1 MTALQ
6 NYQHLLE
13 TSRRV
18 NWRLEDLIGEG
29 RRLDFTRPFLPETFA
44 QTEPLGFLSPAEKL
58 KLNQIRARG
67 YLALFELVEAFVVPF
82 ICEQADD
89 GTGAEPFRTQALR
102 HFAGEEEKHRQLFST
117 VLREFDAEFGTECGL
132 IGPAEDICRAI
143 LGHAPLAVTIAIL
156 GLEWMSQGHYLGSVK
171 DDQDLD
177 PQFRSL
183 LKYHWIEE
191 AQHAKLDG
199 LVLKSL
205 AQRSSAQDIEAAV
218 QEYFQIGAFLDGG
231 FKEQAQLDLRSLERA
246 IGRTLSEDERRQF
259 LEVQHQALRWT
270 FLGSAMENRNFLAVL
285 ASVSE
290 DGAARV
296 EQAAKSFLATRNLL
310 QRVGADARLAES

>member
-6 NYQHLLE
+6 SYQHLLD

-18 NWRLEDLIGEG
+18 NWRLEDLVGEG

-44 QTEPLGFLSPAEKL
+44 QTQPLAFLSPAEKL

-82 ICEQADD
+82 ISEQADD
-89 GTGAEPFRTQALR
+89 GAAAEPFRAQALH
-102 HFAGEEEKHRQLFST
+102 HFAGEEEKHRRLFST
-117 VLREFDAEFGTECGL
+117 VLREFDARFGTECGL
-132 IGPAEDICRAI
+132 IGPPEDICGAI
-143 LGHAPLAVTIAIL
+143 LAHGALAVTIAIL

-177 PQFRSL
+177 PQFKSL

-199 LVLKSL
+199 LVLKSI
-205 AQRSSAQDIEAAV
+205 AERSSAQDITTAIG
-218 QEYFQIGAFLDGG
+218 EYFEIGSFLDAG
-231 FKEQAQLDLRSLERA
+231 FSQQAGLDLESLQRA
-246 IGRTLSEDERRQF
+246 VARTFGEDERRQF
-259 LEVQHQALRWT
+259 FAVQHQA
-270 FLGSAMENRNFLAVL
+270 
-285 ASVSE
+285 
-290 DGAARV
+290 
-296 EQAAKSFLATRNLL
+296 
-310 QRVGADARLAES
+310 

>member
-1 MTALQ
+1 MTELQ

-44 QTEPLGFLSPAEKL
+44 QTEPLDFLSTPEKL

-67 YLALFELVEAFVVPF
+67 YLALFELVEAFVMPF
-82 ICEQADD
+82 ISEQADD
-89 GTGAEPFRTQALR
+89 ATTAEPFRAQALR

-117 VLREFDAEFGTECGL
+117 VLHQFDAEFGTECGL

-143 LGHAPLAVTIAIL
+143 LGHRPMAITIAIL

-171 DDQDLD
+171 DNQDLD
-177 PQFRSL
+177 PQFKSL
-183 LKYHWIEE
+183 LKHHWIEE
-191 AQHAKLDG
+191 AQHARLDG

-205 AQRSSAQDIEAAV
+205 AQRSSAQDIATAI
-218 QEYFQIGAFLDGG
+218 QEYFEIGAFLDAG
-231 FKEQAQLDLRSLERA
+231 FKLQAELDLKALERA
-246 IGRTLSEDERRQF
+246 IGRTLSENERRQI
-259 LEVQHQALRWT
+259 LDVQHRALCWT
-270 FLGSAMENRNFLAVL
+270 FLGSAMENKNFLAVL
-285 ASVSE
+285 ASIS
-290 DGAARV
+290 DDAAARV
-296 EQAAKSFLATRNLL
+296 VQASKSFIM
-310 QRVGADARLAES
+310 

>member
-1 MTALQ
+1 MSALQ
-6 NYQHLLE
+6 SYQHLLD

-18 NWRLEDLIGEG
+18 NWRLEDLVGEG
-29 RRLDFTRPFLPETFA
+29 RQLDFTRPFLPETFA
-44 QTEPLGFLSPAEKL
+44 QTQPLGFLSPAEKL

-67 YLALFELVEAFVVPF
+67 YLALFELVEAFIVPF
-82 ICEQADD
+82 ISEQADD
-89 GTGAEPFRTQALR
+89 GPASEPFRAQALR
-102 HFAGEEEKHRQLFST
+102 QFAGEEEKHRKMFST
-117 VLREFDAEFGTECGL
+117 VLREFDANFGTECGL

-143 LGHAPLAVTIAIL
+143 LGHGPLAVTIAIL

-177 PQFRSL
+177 PQFKSL

-199 LVLKSL
+199 LVLKSI
-205 AQRSSAQDIEAAV
+205 AQRSSAQDITTAIG
-218 QEYFQIGAFLDGG
+218 EYFDIGAFLDGG
-231 FKEQAQLDLRSLERA
+231 FKQQAELDLNSLERA

-270 FLGSAMENRNFLAVL
+270 FLGSAMGNRNFLAAL
-285 ASVSE
+285 AGVSDE
-290 DGAARV
+290 TAARV
-296 EQAAKSFLATRNLL
+296 EQAAKSFVLN
-310 QRVGADARLAES
+310 

>member
-6 NYQHLLE
+6 SYQHLLE
-13 TSRRV
+13 TSQRV

-82 ICEQADD
+82 ISGQADD
-89 GTGAEPFRTQALR
+89 GTGAEPFRAQALR
-102 HFAGEEEKHRQLFST
+102 HFAGEEEKHRKLFST
-117 VLREFDAEFGTECGL
+117 MLREFDAQFGTECGL
-132 IGPAEDICRAI
+132 IGPAEDICRTI

-205 AQRSSAQDIEAAV
+205 AQRSSAQDIETAI
-218 QEYFQIGAFLDGG
+218 QEYFEIGAFLDGG
-231 FKEQAQLDLRSLERA
+231 FKEQAQLDLKSLERA
-246 IGRTLSEDERRQF
+246 IGRSLSEDQRRQF

-270 FLGSAMENRNFLAVL
+270 FLGSAMENRNFLAAL
-285 ASVSE
+285 ANVSNE
-290 DGAARV
+290 TAARV
-296 EQAAKSFLATRNLL
+296 EQASKSFILH
-310 QRVGADARLAES
+310 